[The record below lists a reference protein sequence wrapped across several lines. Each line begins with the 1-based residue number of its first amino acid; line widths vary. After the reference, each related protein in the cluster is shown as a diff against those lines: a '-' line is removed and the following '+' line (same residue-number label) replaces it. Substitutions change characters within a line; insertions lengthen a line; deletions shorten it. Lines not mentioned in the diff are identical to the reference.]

1 MAEIAYLD
9 FDLLIERTTAGYR
22 ARVLRS
28 PVGET
33 TGEFQAPLSNLELEN
48 FLLRMGRPR
57 RRVRRLESAET
68 QATKTVG
75 GQLFNA
81 IFAGTVGSC
90 FHDSLQAA
98 RGQGLGLRIRLRL
111 TDAPELVDL
120 PWEYLYQPALNRF
133 LALSKETPVVRFLE
147 TPERPRALAV
157 TPPLKVLVM
166 IASPSDHE
174 PLDVGAEWARLRS
187 ALTDLEQRGL
197 VTLEALEDASLPAL
211 QRRLRRGEY
220 HIFHFIGHG
229 GFDEAA
235 QDGVLLLEDPTGRGR
250 PVSGQNLGTLLNDH
264 RSLRLA
270 ILNACEG
277 ARSSRS
283 DPFAGTAQSLLQQ
296 GLPAVIAMQFEITDD
311 AAVTFAHEFY
321 AAIADGYPADAA
333 LAEARRAIF
342 AAGNELEWGTPVLY
356 MRSADGKI
364 FDLADRSG
372 PSPEPTP
379 VAPVTNTPQTAAHL
393 AELYDQALGCYYTDQ
408 WAAAVGLLQE
418 VLALQPAYE
427 DARTKLAAAVQQ
439 QTLLDHYTAGQQ
451 ASQTGAWDEAI
462 KRLEAAVALDP
473 GYRDAAA
480 RLTEARRQHE
490 LADLYAEAHRVFKTG
505 NWQAV
510 INVCGRIAALDP
522 SYPDPDRLLATARE
536 RLIEEERNQQA
547 SAAYREGLRHLDARR
562 WAEAVTAFEQ
572 VEATA
577 PGYQQTAALLARARN
592 SLAEQQAAAEREVR
606 AETLYRQANQAL
618 QAGQLTEAIGRLE
631 ALEKEMPG
639 YRDGATRLVDARRS
653 LAEQQAAA
661 ERKVRAEAL
670 YRRAVTALKADQAA
684 IAIDHLEALQE
695 ELSGY
700 RDAETLLAQAR
711 QTLAERAAAERRL
724 AQAADLYRRA
734 DDALAARDWSTAV
747 ALLAQ
752 TQGIEPGYRDVTR
765 KLADARQQQA
775 LAAQF
780 SGAMAHMQASRWAD
794 AVQVLRELVAHTPN
808 YADPVH
814 GRAVDLLMQALQQK
828 EHSELP
834 PPPARRARP
843 APTEEEPKPVGKP
856 KGIPR

>member
-9 FDLLIERTTAGYR
+9 FDLLIERMTAGYR

-98 RGQGLGLRIRLRL
+98 RSQGLGLRIRLRL

-133 LALSKETPVVRFLE
+133 FALSKETPVVRFLE
-147 TPERPRALAV
+147 TPEQPRALAV

-174 PLDVGAEWARLRS
+174 PLDVGAEWVRLRS
-187 ALTDLEQRGL
+187 ALADLEQRGL
-197 VTLEALEDASLPAL
+197 VTLEALEEASLPAL

-235 QDGVLLLEDPTGRGR
+235 QDGVLLLEDPSGRGL

-277 ARSSRS
+277 ARASRS

-321 AAIADGYPADAA
+321 SAIADGYPADAA

-356 MRSADGKI
+356 MRSPDGKI
-364 FDLADRSG
+364 FDLAGRSG

-379 VAPVTNTPQTAAHL
+379 VAPVTETPQASAHL

-427 DARTKLAAAVQQ
+427 DARVKLAAAVRQ

-451 ASQTGAWDEAI
+451 ASQAGAWDEAI

-480 RLTEARRQHE
+480 QLAEARRQHE
-490 LADLYAEAHRVFKTG
+490 LADLYTEAQRVFKTG

-510 INVCGRIAALDP
+510 INVCGRIATIDP
-522 SYPDPDRLLATARE
+522 GYPDPDSLVATARE
-536 RLIEEERNQQA
+536 RLTAEEREHRV
-547 SAAYREGLRHLDARR
+547 STAYREGLRHLDAKR
-562 WAEAVTAFEQ
+562 WAEAVAAFEQ
-572 VEATA
+572 VAAAA
-577 PGYQQTAALLARARN
+577 PGYQQTTALLARARS

-606 AETLYRQANQAL
+606 AEALYRQAHQAL
-618 QAGQLTEAIGRLE
+618 QAGQLIEAIGRLE
-631 ALEKEMPG
+631 ALARELPG
-639 YRDGATRLVDARRS
+639 YRDSATLLVGAQRS
-653 LAEQQAAA
+653 LAEQQDAA
-661 ERKVRAEAL
+661 EQKVRAEAL

-684 IAIDHLEALQE
+684 IAIGHLEALE
-695 ELSGY
+695 RELPGY
-700 RDAETLLAQAR
+700 RDAEALLAQTR
-711 QTLAERAAAERRL
+711 QTLAQRATAERRQ
-724 AQAADLYRRA
+724 AQAADQYRRA
-734 DDALAARDWSTAV
+734 NDALAARDWQAAA
-747 ALLAQ
+747 ALLANVQ
-752 TQGIEPGYRDVTR
+752 EIEPGYREVAR
-765 KLADARQQQA
+765 KLAEARQQQA

-780 SGAMAHMQASRWAD
+780 NEALAHMQATRWAE

-814 GRAVDLLMQALQQK
+814 GSAAGILTQALRQK
-828 EHSELP
+828 ERTELP
-834 PPPARRARP
+834 PPPTRRAPP
-843 APTEEEPKPVGKP
+843 APTEEEPKPGGKP
-856 KGIPR
+856 KDIPR